1 MSKPIIVYNYD
12 DYRALLH
19 DWFWTVKEI
28 NAKLSFRYVSRSLS
42 LKAPN
47 HFHLVITRKR
57 HLSPGVLDKVLRLM
71 KLESMERQYVKLL
84 FRENLAKS
92 PEAKQELASQRELM
106 RAAPRSQSSDNAG
119 LRVVGHSL
127 AWYIKMGGVVFE
139 GKSRDDLVALVKST
153 SRFPVTVPE
162 INQAIDILLEARQ
175 LEFLDGL
182 SRFEGGS
189 ILTKWDVDSADIKR
203 HHQVN
208 LSLATAAIAW
218 PVDQRFLSSVTV
230 PCDEDLYQAI
240 VSDVRALCLSILE
253 RSNKQVVTPGDATKV
268 ATLQLALFPY
278 FKF

>member
-1 MSKPIIVYNYD
+1 MSKAINVYNYD

-19 DWFWTVKEI
+19 DWFWTVKET

-57 HLSPGVLDKVLRLM
+57 HLSLAILDKVLRLM
-71 KLESMERQYVKLL
+71 KLESMERQYVKIL

-92 PEAKQELASQRELM
+92 AESKQELANQRDLM
-106 RAAPRSQSSDNAG
+106 RAAPRTQNSESSG

-139 GKSRDDLVALVKST
+139 GKSRDEVVKLVKSST
-153 SRFPVTVPE
+153 RFAVTDLE
-162 INQAIDILLEARQ
+162 INQAIDTLLDARQ
-175 LEFLDGL
+175 LEFVDGV

-189 ILTKWDVDSADIKR
+189 ILTKWDFDSADIKR

-208 LSLATAAIAW
+208 LSLAADTVAW

-240 VSDVRALCLSILE
+240 VSDVRTLCLSILE
-253 RSNKQVVTPGDATKV
+253 RSNKKIVASEDASKVV
-268 ATLQLALFPY
+268 TLQLALFPY

>member
-1 MSKPIIVYNYD
+1 MSKAINVYNYD

-19 DWFWTVKEI
+19 DWFWTVKET

-57 HLSPGVLDKVLRLM
+57 HLSSAILDKVLRLM
-71 KLESMERQYVKLL
+71 KLESMERQYVKIL

-92 PEAKQELASQRELM
+92 AESKQELANQRDLM
-106 RAAPRSQSSDNAG
+106 RAAPRTQNSESSG

-139 GKSRDDLVALVKST
+139 GKSRDEVVKLVKSST
-153 SRFPVTVPE
+153 RFAVTDLE
-162 INQAIDILLEARQ
+162 INQAIDTLLDARQ
-175 LEFLDGL
+175 LEFVDGV

-189 ILTKWDVDSADIKR
+189 ILTKWDFDSADIKR

-208 LSLATAAIAW
+208 LSLAADTIAW

-240 VSDVRALCLSILE
+240 VSDVRTLCLSILE
-253 RSNKQVVTPGDATKV
+253 RSNKKIVASEDASKVV
-268 ATLQLALFPY
+268 TLQLALFPY